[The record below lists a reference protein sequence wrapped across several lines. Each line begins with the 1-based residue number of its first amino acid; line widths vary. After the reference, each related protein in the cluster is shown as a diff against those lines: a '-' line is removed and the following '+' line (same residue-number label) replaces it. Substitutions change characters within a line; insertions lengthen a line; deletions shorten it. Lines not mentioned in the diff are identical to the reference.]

1 MSVRSLKYLFLFVVL
16 LGLADSLYLAI
27 TTYLNV
33 SPVCGPA
40 HGCDIVQTSRYSRFF
55 GVPWAYLAVAYYIAG
70 AFIGTAL
77 DTSALMRRAALYFG
91 ALGVAVA
98 LWSAY
103 LQIFVIKAF
112 CIYCSALD
120 AFAVILLVLALLIHS
135 RVRSSARSNALGSQH
150 Q

>member
-1 MSVRSLKYLFLFVVL
+1 MTLKSLKYAFLLVIL

-40 HGCDIVQTSRYSRFF
+40 HGCDVVQTSSYSRIF
-55 GVPWAYLAVAYYIAG
+55 GIPWAYLAVIYYIAG

-77 DTSALMRRAALYFG
+77 DTSAFMRKAAVWFG

-98 LWSAY
+98 AWSAY
-103 LQIFVIKAF
+103 LQLFILHAF
-112 CIYCSALD
+112 CVYCSALD
-120 AFAVILLVLALLIHS
+120 VFAVILLVVALMAKK
-135 RVRSSARSNALGSQH
+135 RRAAPGA
-150 Q
+150 

>member
-1 MSVRSLKYLFLFVVL
+1 MTLRTIRTLFLLVVL

-40 HGCDIVQTSRYSRFF
+40 HGCDVVQTSSYSRFL
-55 GVPWAYLAVAYYIAG
+55 GIPWAYLAVVYYLALSFVG
-70 AFIGTAL
+70 AAL
-77 DTSALMRRAALYFG
+77 GTSAAMRKAAVALG

-103 LQIFVIKAF
+103 LQIFVIDAF
-112 CIYCSALD
+112 CQYCSALD
-120 AFAVILLVLALLIHS
+120 VFQVLILILAIAAW
-135 RVRSSARSNALGSQH
+135 RRGATIGA
-150 Q
+150 